1 MIQNAQKKVWVDSTK
16 GHAWRE
22 KKLTPK
28 KLTPRRPSIRVRCQ
42 SARPSLDLGAQ
53 RAGRAPGGAV
63 CSRRGSGHVPAL
75 SRLSRLAVLSSLC
88 DLCCFIN
95 ARAQCASSQA
105 RGVNGRGGHRI
116 CIDDRRTEATRTA
129 LMPAIF
135 GRPDCRRIH
144 CCYPSSRRRSRKCS
158 CSPSRSRSPSAGSC
172 SQPPRSPGT

>member
-63 CSRRGSGHVPAL
+63 CPRRGSGHVPAL
-75 SRLSRLAVLSSLC
+75 SWPLALAAKPSE
-88 DLCCFIN
+88 
-95 ARAQCASSQA
+95 APQRCAKKQW
-105 RGVNGRGGHRI
+105 
-116 CIDDRRTEATRTA
+116 
-129 LMPAIF
+129 
-135 GRPDCRRIH
+135 
-144 CCYPSSRRRSRKCS
+144 
-158 CSPSRSRSPSAGSC
+158 
-172 SQPPRSPGT
+172 

>member
-1 MIQNAQKKVWVDSTK
+1 MISLWLARVHQNHQKKTYVASAI
-16 GHAWRE
+16 H
-22 KKLTPK
+22 
-28 KLTPRRPSIRVRCQ
+28 PRPLP
-42 SARPSLDLGAQ
+42 ARQAQPRLGAQ

-63 CSRRGSGHVPAL
+63 CPRRGSGHVPAL